1 MRVKMIKVHN
11 VCLLFNSLRP
21 GLLAGIKSRGGGQ
34 KTTPLKTLF

>member
-11 VCLLFNSLRP
+11 VCLFNSLRP